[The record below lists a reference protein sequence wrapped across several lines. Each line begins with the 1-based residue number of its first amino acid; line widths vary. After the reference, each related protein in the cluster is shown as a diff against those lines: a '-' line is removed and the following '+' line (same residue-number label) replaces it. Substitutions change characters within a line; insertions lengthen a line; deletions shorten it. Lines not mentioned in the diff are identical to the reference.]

1 MKSTMPAVA
10 VVLGCS
16 IAAMPGCS
24 SSPKPEPPRPTPAT
38 PSRNT
43 TPPPQ
48 TDRIEAG
55 KLREDAIATI
65 ETLFRTSKY
74 DQIRAHAVEA
84 AGASPKRLREIIE
97 LGITDPSPGV
107 RSVSAGVVGKHSLRE
122 FAPALRPLLKDAS
135 QHVRASAIYALT
147 RTGDNPDQTPLGQML
162 LTDSDPWVNR
172 HAASMIGEVRNKTA
186 LPLLQNALTQRVPN
200 MPPTHQRIM
209 QLLVAE
215 SMVKLGDES
224 QRPVLRAALFPS
236 QPEDLESAAIAAQ
249 ILGEVND
256 REAAGQML
264 NVASYTD
271 KNGKLYPAEVRLAI
285 AGSLAKMGQPAA
297 AGIADEYLQGTTVHQ
312 AQAAT
317 VYGEVGGTTH
327 WGKLA
332 TLMKHPNEL
341 VRISAAS
348 AILKSSAK

>member
-1 MKSTMPAVA
+1 MFNKYPAVSLI
-10 VVLGCS
+10 LGCS
-16 IAAMPGCS
+16 VAAMSACS
-24 SSPKPEPPRPTPAT
+24 GSTQPKDVRPATQTPSKNATPA
-38 PSRNT
+38 
-43 TPPPQ
+43 PQ

-55 KLREDAIATI
+55 KLREEAIAMI
-65 ETLFRTSKY
+65 ETLFRTSRF

-84 AGASPKRLREIIE
+84 AGTSPKRLREIIE

-107 RSVSAGVVGKHSLRE
+107 RSVAAGVVGKYTLRE

-135 QHVRASAIYALT
+135 QHVRASTIYALT

-162 LTDSDPWVNR
+162 LTESDPWVNR

-200 MPPTHQRIM
+200 MPPAHQRIM

-215 SMVKLGDES
+215 SMVKLGDDS

-249 ILGEVND
+249 ILGEIND
-256 REAAGQML
+256 RESAGQML
-264 NVASYTD
+264 NVASYKD
-271 KNGKLYPAEVRLAI
+271 KSGKLYPAEVRLAI

-332 TLMKHPNEL
+332 MLMEHPNEL